1 MQYMHGLRRRNL
13 DDLKHTMG
21 VQVSHY
27 QPNDLGGSS
36 DFSVEQSSRAT
47 SQALSP

>member
-1 MQYMHGLRRRNL
+1 MHGLRRRNL